1 MKQLN
6 LFQDVVEETSE
17 ETSEE
22 YLISDLDEVADSDT
36 TKVCRICHKE
46 KSIDNFH
53 LDRGSPY
60 SKCKECFSDYQ
71 KSLRNAKKTAPDKPE
86 KCECCGKI
94 PEKWVCDHY
103 PGTDIFRGWVCSN
116 CNLAAGYVD
125 DSYEGAVKLVNYLY
139 QRK

>member
-6 LFQDVVEETSE
+6 LFQEAIKEIVEETLNPE
-17 ETSEE
+17 
-22 YLISDLDEVADSDT
+22 LDETGISEVK
-36 TKVCRICHKE
+36 KVCRICHKE
-46 KSIDNFH
+46 KPIDDFH

-71 KSLRNAKKTAPDKPE
+71 KGLRNAKKTAPDKPE

-94 PEKWVCDHY
+94 PEKWICDHY
-103 PGTDIFRGWVCSN
+103 PGTDNFRGWVCSN